1 MPGGGRPIA
10 PVEGDAGA
18 AARPHRGGGRDLVVE
33 DGDGPA
39 PGADRVDARRERR
52 GPSLPRDEADDVRQT
67 GPEGAV
73 DEAGDV
79 RCRVLEDPGIG
90 RRLVHRDLADRCSG
104 SCASCD
110 LVTCNAPPVTVP
122 VVKPGEVRVL
132 FGFLLALYTGAWI
145 GLVSAALSFIT

>member
-1 MPGGGRPIA
+1 MRLRA
-10 PVEGDAGA
+10 RVRYVHLAFWWWVWNVLMD
-18 AARPHRGGGRDLVVE
+18 ARPDWCFHLAERIIQSDEDLWE
-33 DGDGPA
+33 L
-39 PGADRVDARRERR
+39 DRFQFPEH
-52 GPSLPRDEADDVRQT
+52 VR
-67 GPEGAV
+67 V
-73 DEAGDV
+73 
-79 RCRVLEDPGIG
+79 G